1 MIFAKKL
8 AGLKKL
14 VSIFLVFLILYNML
28 GYIVVFKS
36 YQYAIRK
43 EVKNRIKDAIP
54 ENEFTVIRLTND
66 DVQNGKKGFTKIDDK
81 EFSLSGK
88 LYDIVRSQ
96 VSGDTTIFYCIND
109 SKEEQL
115 FANLD
120 EHVKRQ
126 MDTSGPLRDRANTL
140 LKNLV
145 KQALLYNYSF
155 AVPESDAHTYSI
167 TNTNLPE
174 FFNKNVPNP
183 PPKDLL

>member
-1 MIFAKKL
+1 LQKNVK
-8 AGLKKL
+8 LKKL
-14 VSIFLVFLILYNML
+14 VSIFLVFLILYNMM

-36 YQYAIRK
+36 YQYAIRNEIK
-43 EVKNRIKDAIP
+43 TRIKEAIP
-54 ENEFTVIRLTND
+54 ENELTIIRLTDEDIKNR
-66 DVQNGKKGFTKIDDK
+66 KKGYKRIDDK

-96 VSGDTTIFYCIND
+96 SCGDTTTFYCIND

-126 MDTSGPLRDRANTL
+126 MDTNGPLRNRANTL

-145 KQALLYNYSF
+145 KQALIYNYSF
-155 AVPESDAHTYSI
+155 AVPESSALTYSL

-174 FFNKNVPNP
+174 FFYKNIPNP
-183 PPKDLL
+183 PPKNLL